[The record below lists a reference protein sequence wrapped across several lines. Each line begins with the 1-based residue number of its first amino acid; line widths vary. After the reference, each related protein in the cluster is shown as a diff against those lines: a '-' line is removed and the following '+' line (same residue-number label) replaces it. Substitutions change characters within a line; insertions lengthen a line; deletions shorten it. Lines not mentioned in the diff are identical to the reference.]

1 MTLPALVLAAL
12 QVPVRILFIG
22 NSLTYVNDV
31 PGIVE
36 AFARAQGVGAVCRS
50 VAAGGFSLEDHWNQG
65 DAQKAIAAEKWSY
78 VVLQQGPSALPESR
92 DLLRR
97 DARRFAPLIRKAGA
111 RPALYMVWPSVSRH
125 RDFGGVSDSYRIA
138 ARDVDGILLPAG
150 DAWRLVE
157 STEPKIELYSA
168 DGLHPSPA
176 GSYLAAAVIYAGL
189 FQKPPEG
196 LPARVTTAG
205 GRTIALEPG
214 QARALQEAAA
224 LALSRQEVPA
234 R

>member
-36 AFARAQGVGAVCRS
+36 AFARARGRAAVCRS
-50 VAAGGFSLEDHWNQG
+50 VTAGGFSLEDHWNQG
-65 DAQKAIAAEKWSY
+65 DAQKALAAQMWDY

-92 DLLRR
+92 EILIR

-111 RPALYMVWPSVSRH
+111 RPALYMVWPSVTRH
-125 RDFGGVSDSYRIA
+125 RDFGGVSDSYRQA
-138 ARDVDGILLPAG
+138 ARDIDGILLPAG
-150 DAWRLVE
+150 DAWRMVE
-157 STEPKIELYSA
+157 TDAPKLQLYSA
-168 DGLHPSPA
+168 DGLHPTPA
-176 GSYLAAAVIYAGL
+176 GSYLAALVIYAGL
-189 FQKPPEG
+189 FEKSPEG
-196 LPARVTTAG
+196 LPARVTLAVG
-205 GRTIALEPG
+205 GAISVEPG
-214 QARALQEAAA
+214 EARSLQEAAA
-224 LALSRQEVPA
+224 RAVGRREVPA